1 MEEEVFT
8 LWDEIME
15 TEIIAQEALDT
26 FGSGIETS
34 EKYLKE
40 AEDYSN

>member
-1 MEEEVFT
+1 M
-8 LWDEIME
+8 
-15 TEIIAQEALDT
+15 IAQEALDT

-40 AEDYSN
+40 AESYSE